1 MIGASPSL
9 EHLAGAVP
17 DPFETDGDTRPLPPV
32 ETWNPPDCGEIDMRI
47 ARDGTWYYRGSP
59 IQRPALVKLFS
70 TILRKD
76 GARYC
81 LVTPVE
87 KVGIVVEDVP
97 FLAVE
102 MAVTG
107 EAEAPTTWFR
117 TNVGD
122 RVRLDAEHPLTFTTG
137 AAGGLVPYV
146 LVRKN
151 LSARVTRA
159 LTFDLVARATMR
171 KHDGRPWLGIVSAG
185 KFFPVAPAEEASAA
199 ETSDAGS

>member
-1 MIGASPSL
+1 MIHASRSPASL
-9 EHLAGAVP
+9 AASIPE
-17 DPFETDGDTRPLPPV
+17 PFAMEGDERPLPPV
-32 ETWNPPDCGEIDMRI
+32 ESWNPPDCGEIDMRI

-59 IQRPALVKLFS
+59 IQRPAMVRLFS

-76 GARYC
+76 GARYV

-87 KVGIVVEDVP
+87 KVGISVEDVP

-107 EAEAPTTWFR
+107 EPETPVLWFR

-122 RVRLDAEHPLTFTTG
+122 KVKVDAEHPLIFGIG

-146 LVRKN
+146 RVRGD
-151 LSARVTRA
+151 LLARVTRA
-159 LTFDLVARATMR
+159 LTQDLVARAGGEE
-171 KHDGRPWLGIVSAG
+171 HEGRRWLGIVSAG
-185 KFFPVAPAEEASAA
+185 SFFPIAPD
-199 ETSDAGS
+199 DAGETDDART

>member
-1 MIGASPSL
+1 MIHASRSL
-9 EHLAGAVP
+9 ASLAASVP
-17 DPFETDGDTRPLPPV
+17 EPFATEGGERPLPPV
-32 ETWNPPDCGEIDMRI
+32 ESWNPPDCGEIDMRI

-59 IQRPALVKLFS
+59 IQRPAMVRLFS

-76 GARYC
+76 GARYV

-87 KVGIVVEDVP
+87 KVGITVEDVP

-107 EAEAPTTWFR
+107 EPETPVLWFR

-122 RVRLDAEHPLTFTTG
+122 RVKVDAEHSLIFGIG

-146 LVRKN
+146 RVRDD
-151 LSARVTRA
+151 LLARVTRA
-159 LTFDLVARATMR
+159 LTQDLVACAGVQE
-171 KHDGRPWLGIVSAG
+171 HEGRRWLGIVSAG
-185 KFFPVAPAEEASAA
+185 RFFPIAPD
-199 ETSDAGS
+199 DAGETADARI